1 MVATVI
7 EAADGIQEECKE
19 RERERGWGEGVF
31 FFSFPRSFAS
41 LTIERQTD
49 RQTDTDAK

>member
-1 MVATVI
+1 MVYKKSVK
-7 EAADGIQEECKE
+7 GE
-19 RERERGWGEGVF
+19 RERDGGWGVF

-49 RQTDTDAK
+49 RQTDREGVGWGEGGVD